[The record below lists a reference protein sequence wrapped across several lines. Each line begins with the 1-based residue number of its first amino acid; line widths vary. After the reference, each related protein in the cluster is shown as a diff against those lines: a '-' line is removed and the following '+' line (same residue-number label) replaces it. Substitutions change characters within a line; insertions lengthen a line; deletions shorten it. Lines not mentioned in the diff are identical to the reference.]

1 MPLTLQSLRPC
12 FEGAVPAVIATCARD
27 GTPNVSY
34 ISEVH
39 FVDAQ
44 HVALSFQFFSKTRQN
59 VLENP
64 RATVV
69 VVQPDTGAQYRL
81 AVRYLRTEDS
91 GPLFECMKAKL
102 AGIASHAGMTGVFRL
117 RGSDV
122 YRVESVS
129 EVYGTPL
136 AAPPAPEVDVTTLR
150 ACMAR
155 LSGATDLASLIDA
168 LLGVLEDPIGIA
180 HAMVLMYDPRGER
193 LYTVASRGYAE
204 SGVGAELRLG
214 EGVIGTAAQ
223 ARIPIRISHATSE
236 FGYGRAMR
244 EDAESHGLTAGLEAR
259 IPFPGLPQSQ
269 SQIAVPILAGQRLLG
284 VLFAESE
291 ATGRFGYDEED
302 GFMVL
307 ASHVGAVAAL
317 HEDEAVAA
325 PGEDA
330 QPQACIR
337 GAAGRAAASPPL
349 PRERQ
354 HLRGRGLPH
363 QGRGRRDS
371 LAAAARPPRGWPLR
385 AHQPGASARPG
396 DPPARLQ
403 REPRGAADPAA
414 AAPRGAL
421 PGPAHREDGPGTL
434 PVQRPPAPAARGN
447 RALIPPQRAAACGGS
462 TFGTNTK
469 YGVVTL
475 PPGAT

>member
-1 MPLTLQSLRPC
+1 MPLSLKSLRPC

-129 EVYGTPL
+129 EVYGTAL
-136 AAPPAPEVDVTTLR
+136 EAPPAPEVDVTTLR

-193 LYTVASRGYAE
+193 LYTVASRGYAQ
-204 SGVGAELRLG
+204 SGVGAELHLG
-214 EGVIGTAAQ
+214 EGLIGTAAE

-317 HEDEAVAA
+317 LEEEAVASA
-325 PGEDA
+325 GEDA
-330 QPQACIR
+330 RPQRVSAAPQGAPLRVRRYLENDSIFVGEDYLIKGVAGAILWRLLRAHLEDGRSEHTNRELRLDPAIR
-337 GAAGRAAASPPL
+337 L
-349 PRERQ
+349 PDLSENLEARLILLQRRLEERCPA
-354 HLRGRGLPH
+354 LRIEKT
-363 QGRGRRDS
+363 GRGRFRFNV
-371 LAAAARPPRGWPLR
+371 LR
-385 AHQPGASARPG
+385 
-396 DPPARLQ
+396 
-403 REPRGAADPAA
+403 
-414 AAPRGAL
+414 
-421 PGPAHREDGPGTL
+421 
-434 PVQRPPAPAARGN
+434 PVQLAE
-447 RALIPPQRAAACGGS
+447 IPR
-462 TFGTNTK
+462 
-469 YGVVTL
+469 
-475 PPGAT
+475 

>member
-1 MPLTLQSLRPC
+1 VPLSLKSLRPC

-91 GPLFECMKAKL
+91 GPLFECMRAKL
-102 AGIASHAGMTGVFRL
+102 AGIASHAGMTGVFKL

-129 EVYGTPL
+129 EVYGTAL
-136 AAPPAPEVDVTTLR
+136 EAPPAPEVDVTTLR

-155 LSGATDLASLIDA
+155 LSGANDLASLIDA
-168 LLGVLEDPIGIA
+168 LLDALEDPIGIS
-180 HAMVLMYDPRGER
+180 HAMVLMYDPLVER

-214 EGVIGTAAQ
+214 EGLIGTAAQ

-244 EDAESHGLTAGLEAR
+244 ADAESHGLTAGIEER
-259 IPFPGLPQSQ
+259 IPFPGLPESQ
-269 SQIAVPILAGQRLLG
+269 SQIAVPILAGSRLLG
-284 VLFAESE
+284 VLFAESP
-291 ATGRFGYDEED
+291 ATARFGYDEED

-317 HEDEAVAA
+317 L
-325 PGEDA
+325 GEDGEA
-330 QPQACIR
+330 REDAATRPARAPPAKGGAPLSVRHYAANDSVFVGDDYLIKGVAGAILWRLLRLHVDEGRSDHTNRELRVDPQIR
-337 GAAGRAAASPPL
+337 L
-349 PRERQ
+349 PDVSENLEARLILLTRRLAERCPD
-354 HLRGRGLPH
+354 LRIEKT
-363 QGRGRRDS
+363 GRGRFRFNV
-371 LAAAARPPRGWPLR
+371 RR
-385 AHQPGASARPG
+385 
-396 DPPARLQ
+396 
-403 REPRGAADPAA
+403 
-414 AAPRGAL
+414 
-421 PGPAHREDGPGTL
+421 
-434 PVQRPPAPAARGN
+434 PVQ
-447 RALIPPQRAAACGGS
+447 LVEIPR
-462 TFGTNTK
+462 
-469 YGVVTL
+469 
-475 PPGAT
+475 

>member
-1 MPLTLQSLRPC
+1 MPLSPRHLRPC

-39 FVDAQ
+39 YVDAQ

-69 VVQPDTGAQYRL
+69 VVHPDTGKQYKL
-81 AVRYLRTEDS
+81 AVSYLRTEDS
-91 GPLFECMKAKL
+91 GPLFECMRAKL
-102 AGIASHAGMTGVFRL
+102 AGIASHAGMTGVFEL

-129 EVYGTPL
+129 EVYGTAL
-136 AAPPAPEVDVTTLR
+136 EAPPAPEVDVTTLR

-155 LSGATDLASLIDA
+155 LSGAIDLASLIDA
-168 LLGVLEDPIGIA
+168 LLEVLEDPIGIV
-180 HAMVLMYDPRGER
+180 HAMVLMYDPVGER

-214 EGVIGTAAQ
+214 EGLIGTAAQ

-244 EDAESHGLTAGLEAR
+244 ADAESHGLTAGLEER
-259 IPFPGLPQSQ
+259 IPFPGLPESQ
-269 SQIAVPILAGQRLLG
+269 SQIAVPILAGPRLLG
-284 VLFAESE
+284 VLFAESA

-307 ASHVGAVAAL
+307 ASHVGAVASL
-317 HEDEAVAA
+317 LEDEAVAV

-330 QPQACIR
+330 QPR
-337 GAAGRAAASPPL
+337 GASSAPQGSPLRVRRYVENDSIFVGEDYLIKGVAGAILWRLLRAHLEDGRSEHSNRELRLDPAIRL
-349 PRERQ
+349 PDLSENLEARLILLQRRLEERCPELQ
-354 HLRGRGLPH
+354 IEKT
-363 QGRGRRDS
+363 GRGRFRFNV
-371 LAAAARPPRGWPLR
+371 RR
-385 AHQPGASARPG
+385 
-396 DPPARLQ
+396 
-403 REPRGAADPAA
+403 
-414 AAPRGAL
+414 
-421 PGPAHREDGPGTL
+421 
-434 PVQRPPAPAARGN
+434 PVQLAE
-447 RALIPPQRAAACGGS
+447 IPR
-462 TFGTNTK
+462 
-469 YGVVTL
+469 
-475 PPGAT
+475 

>member
-1 MPLTLQSLRPC
+1 MPLSPRDLRPC
-12 FEGAVPAVIATCARD
+12 FEGAIPAVIATCARD

-39 FVDAQ
+39 YVDAQ

-69 VVQPDTGAQYRL
+69 VIHPETGAQYRL

-102 AGIASHAGMTGVFRL
+102 AGIASHAGMTGVFKL

-136 AAPPAPEVDVTTLR
+136 EAPPAPEVDVTTLR

-155 LSGATDLASLIDA
+155 LSGACDLATLIDA
-168 LLGVLEDPIGIA
+168 LLDVLQDPIGIA

-214 EGVIGTAAQ
+214 EGLIGAAAQ

-244 EDAESHGLTAGLEAR
+244 EDAESHGLTAGIEER
-259 IPFPGLPQSQ
+259 IPFPGLPESQ
-269 SQIAVPILAGQRLLG
+269 SQIAVPILAGSRLLG
-284 VLFAESE
+284 VLFAESP

-307 ASHVGAVAAL
+307 ASHVGAVLAQL
-317 HEDEAVAA
+317 EDEPVAPADEDRRPRRTSPA
-325 PGEDA
+325 PGGTPLRLRRYAENDSVFVGEDYLIKGVA
-330 QPQACIR
+330 GSILWRLLRAHLEEGRSEHTNRELRLDPAIR
-337 GAAGRAAASPPL
+337 L
-349 PRERQ
+349 PDLSENLEARLILLQRRLEERCPD
-354 HLRGRGLPH
+354 LRIEKT
-363 QGRGRRDS
+363 GRGRFRFNVRRPVE
-371 LAAAARPPRGWPLR
+371 LAEIPR
-385 AHQPGASARPG
+385 
-396 DPPARLQ
+396 
-403 REPRGAADPAA
+403 
-414 AAPRGAL
+414 
-421 PGPAHREDGPGTL
+421 
-434 PVQRPPAPAARGN
+434 
-447 RALIPPQRAAACGGS
+447 
-462 TFGTNTK
+462 
-469 YGVVTL
+469 
-475 PPGAT
+475 

>member
-1 MPLTLQSLRPC
+1 MPLSPRDLRPC
-12 FEGAVPAVIATCARD
+12 FEGAIPAVIATCARD

-39 FVDAQ
+39 YVDPQ

-69 VVQPDTGAQYRL
+69 VIHPETGAQYRL

-136 AAPPAPEVDVTTLR
+136 EAPPAPEVDVTTLR

-155 LSGATDLASLIDA
+155 LSGARDLASLIDA
-168 LLGVLEDPIGIA
+168 LLDVLQDPIGIA

-214 EGVIGTAAQ
+214 EGLIGTAAQ

-244 EDAESHGLTAGLEAR
+244 EDAESHGLTAGLEER
-259 IPFPGLPQSQ
+259 IPFPGLPESQ
-269 SQIAVPILAGQRLLG
+269 SQIA
-284 VLFAESE
+284 ESP

-307 ASHVGAVAAL
+307 ATHVGAVAAQL
-317 HEDEAVAA
+317 EDEPVAPA
-325 PGEDA
+325 DDD
-330 QPQACIR
+330 R
-337 GAAGRAAASPPL
+337 TTRRASPAPAGTPL
-349 PRERQ
+349 RLRRFVENDSVFVGQDYLIKGVAGSILWRLLRAHLEEGRSDHTNRE
-354 HLRGRGLPH
+354 LRLDPAIRLPDLSENLEARLILL
-363 QGRGRRDS
+363 QRRLEERCPDLRIEKTGRGRFRFS
-371 LAAAARPPRGWPLR
+371 VRRPVELAEIPR
-385 AHQPGASARPG
+385 
-396 DPPARLQ
+396 
-403 REPRGAADPAA
+403 
-414 AAPRGAL
+414 
-421 PGPAHREDGPGTL
+421 
-434 PVQRPPAPAARGN
+434 
-447 RALIPPQRAAACGGS
+447 
-462 TFGTNTK
+462 
-469 YGVVTL
+469 
-475 PPGAT
+475 